1 MSAVRAGT
9 TLGRYRLEE
18 LLSRGGMGEVWR
30 AHDSTL
36 GRPVAVKLLHAG
48 VTEAGD
54 RERFVREARAAA
66 QLSHRNVV
74 AVFDVGEW
82 SGRPFLVMELLDGR
96 TLAAILAAR
105 GPLPPDDVRDL
116 GAQAAAG
123 LHAAHQAGVVHRDVK
138 PSNLVRTQDGSLKV
152 VDFGIA
158 RVLDEASTRL
168 TRTGTIVGTASYLA
182 PEQVRGRSAD
192 ARSDLY
198 ALGCV
203 LYQLLTGRT
212 PFVGGST
219 EVVYGHLHT
228 APTPPSRLRPG
239 VPEDLDELVLSLLAK
254 EPADRPADAA
264 AVRAALLATR
274 STSTR
279 STGWATPDPAE
290 AATAL
295 SPAMAAA
302 SGPLWASAGHPGI
315 EEPVGTAR
323 SSDQA
328 TRTFALPELER
339 EGAVAGQDLGGRDT
353 GAGNDR
359 SARPAPRPR
368 PRSGDL
374 AVLVAAAAL
383 AVALL
388 SASLWVWKN
397 TAQSGGAQVAGDRP
411 PAPSATTHRSPSPRQ
426 TTTQT
431 PKATSA
437 PRPSTRVADS
447 SNSGDAGTPAV
458 GSPAWLNRLDAALAF
473 LSSTG
478 RVDPEV
484 ADRLRNSVD
493 KARQAYADGDPEKAR
508 ERMQKLR
515 RDFAKAYSKDDLPTG
530 GTLDSILGAGWQGE
544 QGPADGEANQTGTGH
559 DGHGHDRGNYG
570 HGNDN

>member
-1 MSAVRAGT
+1 MNVSAVRAGT

-96 TLAAILAAR
+96 TLAAILAER

-219 EVVYGHLHT
+219 EVVYGHLHN
-228 APTPPSRLRPG
+228 APTTPSRLRPG
-239 VPEDLDELVLSLLAK
+239 VPEDLDELVLGLLAK

-264 AVRAALLATR
+264 AVRAALLATP
-274 STSTR
+274 SN
-279 STGWATPDPAE
+279 STGSPRWAEPDPAE

-295 SPAMAAA
+295 TPAMAAA
-302 SGPLWASAGHPGI
+302 AGPLWASAAQSGVEAPIGPPG
-315 EEPVGTAR
+315 V
-323 SSDQA
+323 SDHA
-328 TRTFALPELER
+328 TRTFAVP
-339 EGAVAGQDLGGRDT
+339 DLGHDAAADGLDAGPRDT
-353 GAGNDR
+353 GGGGDAR
-359 SARPAPRPR
+359 SVRPAARPR

-374 AVLVAAAAL
+374 AVLVVAAAL

-388 SASLWVWKN
+388 GASLWVWKN
-397 TAQSGGAQVAGDRP
+397 TAHSGDAPVASGRK
-411 PAPSATTHRSPSPRQ
+411 PAPSATAHRSPKPSPQQ
-426 TTTQT
+426 TK
-431 PKATSA
+431 KATSA
-437 PRPSTRVADS
+437 PRSSARVSDS
-447 SNSGDAGTPAV
+447 GNSGDANTPAV

-478 RVDPEV
+478 RIEPKV
-484 ADRLRNSVD
+484 ADRLGESVD
-493 KARQAYADGDPEKAR
+493 KAREAYADGDAEKAR

-515 RDFAKAYSKDDLPTG
+515 QDFAEAYRKNDLPAG
-530 GTLDSILGAGWQGE
+530 GTLGSILGSGLQGE
-544 QGPADGEANQTGTGH
+544 QVPSDGNANQNADG
-559 DGHGHDRGNYG
+559 RGNNGNGKG
-570 HGNDN
+570 HGNNH